1 MAMPWD
7 EFLDSI
13 MVKDLL
19 AQPDYEMALDA
30 YKSAMIERTS
40 HAEPPPEVAG
50 RSPESKIT
58 SRYLAPSH
66 PPEGAEGSHLE
77 AVCLQPGVQH
87 LEKHFWA
94 DQQQVAAQQAM
105 AHQAMAHQAMA
116 QRAMAQQA

>member
-1 MAMPWD
+1 MCDEDNHDARRPHLKFKDFMSELEDMAMPWD

-87 LEKHFWA
+87 LEKHFW
-94 DQQQVAAQQAM
+94 
-105 AHQAMAHQAMA
+105 
-116 QRAMAQQA
+116 